1 MVMMTLYVRQ
11 QKRHRDKELTF
22 GLCGRRQGWDDLRE
36 QHWNMYI
43 AICEM
48 DHQSKFDAWNRAL
61 KASALGWPWG
71 MGWGGRWEGDSGWG
85 TRVHLWLIHVNIWQK
100 PLQYCK
106 VIQFSSVQ
114 SLSRVQLFVTLWIAA
129 GQASLSI
136 TNSWSLPKLMSIESV
151 MPSSL
156 SLQLK

>member
-1 MVMMTLYVRQ
+1 MIVPVLNYSWFNKIDAYLFKKK
-11 QKRHRDKELTF
+11 KRK
-22 GLCGRRQGWDDLRE
+22 
-36 QHWNMYI
+36 MYI
-43 AICEM
+43 IIGERH
-48 DHQSKFDAWNRAL
+48 HQSRFSAWDRVL
-61 KASALGWPWG
+61 RVGALGWPWG
-71 MGWGGRWEGDSGWG
+71 MRWEGRWKGNSGWG
-85 TRVHLWLIHVNIWQK
+85 THVHLWLIHVNIWQK

-129 GQASLSI
+129 RQASLSI